1 MDSKKTLIICFCIL
15 IVGAG
20 ITALIFM
27 TEPTATRVAATKK
40 TAMLVDVVEVE
51 RGTYRPV
58 IVVTGTIE
66 AEQDIILSPQ
76 VGGRVLSLSSTF
88 TPGGFIKKGQVLLQ
102 IDPADYHNALLQKKS
117 DLSRTTADLNIEMG
131 RQNVAQKDYQILDET
146 LSGELEALV
155 LRQPQLNAAR
165 ARVEAAQ
172 AAVNQAELELQ
183 RTTIKAPF
191 DAHILSRNANV
202 GSLISPRDNLGRL
215 VGLDTYWVVT
225 TVPLSKIPW
234 LSFPN
239 SEAEKGSLVQIRNRV
254 AEKKGAYR
262 TGSLHRLIGALA
274 EKTRM
279 ARVLIS
285 VSDPLAH
292 QDGSAHLSPL
302 MIGAFV
308 ETHIEA
314 NEIPNVVRLARDYI
328 RADNTVWVMQDGLL
342 QIRSVEIVFQ
352 DTDYAYISDGL
363 QDKDR
368 VVTTNLSRVADGAE
382 LRVKSVGKED
392 PKTLGD
398 TQ

>member
-15 IVGAG
+15 ILGAG
-20 ITALIFM
+20 VTALIFM

-40 TAMLVDVVEVE
+40 TAMLVDVVEVQ

-58 IVVTGTIE
+58 IVATGTVQ
-66 AEQDIILSPQ
+66 AEQDITLSPQ
-76 VGGRVLSLSSTF
+76 VGGRVLSLSSAF
-88 TPGGFIKKGQVLLQ
+88 TPGGFVKKGQVLLQ
-102 IDPADYHNALLQKKS
+102 IDPADYQNALLEKKS
-117 DLSRTTADLNIEMG
+117 DLRRATADLNIEMG
-131 RQNVAQKDYQILDET
+131 RQNVAQKDYQILNET

-155 LRQPQLNAAR
+155 LRQPQLNATR

-172 AAVNQAELELQ
+172 AAVNQADLELQ

-202 GSLISPRDNLGRL
+202 GSLVSPRDNLGRL

-254 AEKKGAYR
+254 TEKKGVYR

-279 ARVLIS
+279 AQVLIS

-292 QDGSAHLSPL
+292 RDGSDHLSPL

-308 ETHIEA
+308 ETYIEA

-328 RADNTVWVMQDGLL
+328 RADNTVWVMKDGLL
-342 QIRSVEIVFQ
+342 RIRSVEIVFQ
-352 DTDYAYISDGL
+352 DADYAYISDGL

-382 LRVKSVGKED
+382 LRVKSVGEED
-392 PKTLGD
+392 PKPLGD
-398 TQ
+398 TL

>member
-1 MDSKKTLIICFCIL
+1 MDSKKVLIICFCIL
-15 IVGAG
+15 VVGTG

-27 TEPTATRVAATKK
+27 TEPTATRVAATKR

-51 RGTYRPV
+51 RGTFRPV
-58 IVVTGTIE
+58 IVATGTVE

-76 VGGRVLSLSSTF
+76 VGGQVLSLSSTF
-88 TPGGFIKKGQVLLQ
+88 TPGGFVKKGQVLLQ
-102 IDPADYHNALLQKKS
+102 IDPADYQNALLEKKS
-117 DLSRTTADLNIEMG
+117 DLRRATADLNIEMG
-131 RQNVAQKDYQILDET
+131 RQNVAQKDYQILNET

-172 AAVNQAELELQ
+172 AAVNQAELALQ

-225 TVPLSKIPW
+225 TIPLSKIPW

-239 SEAEKGSLVQIRNRV
+239 SDAEKGSLVQIRNRV
-254 AEKKGAYR
+254 TKKKGTYR

-279 ARVLIS
+279 ARVLVS

-292 QDGSAHLSPL
+292 QDGSDHLSPL

-328 RADNTVWVMQDGLL
+328 RAGNTVWVMKDGLL

-352 DTDYAYISDGL
+352 DADYAYISEGL

-382 LRVKSVGKED
+382 LRVKSVGAED

-398 TQ
+398 TR

>member
-1 MDSKKTLIICFCIL
+1 MDSKKGLIICFCIL
-15 IVGAG
+15 VVGAG

-27 TEPTATRVAATKK
+27 TEPTATRVAATKR
-40 TAMLVDVVEVE
+40 TAMLVDVFEVQ

-58 IVVTGTIE
+58 IVATGTVE

-88 TPGGFIKKGQVLLQ
+88 TPGGFVKKGQVLLQ
-102 IDPADYHNALLQKKS
+102 IDPADYQNALLQKKS
-117 DLSRTTADLNIEMG
+117 DLRRATADLNIEMG
-131 RQNVAQKDYQILDET
+131 RQNVAQKDYQILNET

-155 LRQPQLNAAR
+155 LRQPQLNATR

-254 AEKKGAYR
+254 TQKKGTYR

-279 ARVLIS
+279 AQVLIS

-292 QDGSAHLSPL
+292 RDGSDHLSPL

-328 RADNTVWVMQDGLL
+328 RTGNTVWVMQDGLL
-342 QIRSVEIVFQ
+342 RIRSVEIVFQ
-352 DTDYAYISDGL
+352 DADYAYISDGL

-368 VVTTNLSRVADGAE
+368 VVTTNLSRVADGAK
-382 LRVKSVGKED
+382 LRVKSVGAED

-398 TQ
+398 TR

>member
-58 IVVTGTIE
+58 IVVTGTVE

-76 VGGRVLSLSSTF
+76 VGGRVISLSSTF
-88 TPGGFIKKGQVLLQ
+88 TPGGFVKKGQVLFQ

-254 AEKKGAYR
+254 TKKKGAYR

-279 ARVLIS
+279 ARVLVS

-292 QDGSAHLSPL
+292 QDGSDHLSPL

-328 RADNTVWVMQDGLL
+328 RADKTVWVMKDSLL
-342 QIRSVEIVFQ
+342 RIRSVEIVFQ
-352 DTDYAYISDGL
+352 DADYAYISDGL

-398 TQ
+398 TL

>member
-1 MDSKKTLIICFCIL
+1 MDSKKGLIICFCIL
-15 IVGAG
+15 VVGAG

-40 TAMLVDVVEVE
+40 TAMLVDVFEVQ

-58 IVVTGTIE
+58 IVATGTVE

-88 TPGGFIKKGQVLLQ
+88 TPGGFVKKGQVLLQ
-102 IDPADYHNALLQKKS
+102 IDPADYQNALLQKKS
-117 DLSRTTADLNIEMG
+117 DLRRATADLNIEMG
-131 RQNVAQKDYQILDET
+131 RQNVAQKDYQILNET

-155 LRQPQLNAAR
+155 LRQPQLNAVR

-239 SEAEKGSLVQIRNRV
+239 SEAEKGSLVQIRDRV
-254 AEKKGAYR
+254 TPKKGAYR

-279 ARVLIS
+279 AQVLIS

-292 QDGSAHLSPL
+292 QDGSDHLSPL

-328 RADNTVWVMQDGLL
+328 RAGNTVWVMKDGLL
-342 QIRSVEIVFQ
+342 RIRSVEIVFQ
-352 DTDYAYISDGL
+352 DADYAYISDGL

-382 LRVKSVGKED
+382 LRVKSVGAED

-398 TQ
+398 TR